1 MLYQILLCIK
11 GIKLEGNMRDYSK
24 TSSKKGVIET
34 ESYMDEDKA
43 LENIAAYQ
51 ILMTPLTREEEKSME
66 SLYLNKFSE
75 YDSML

>member
-1 MLYQILLCIK
+1 
-11 GIKLEGNMRDYSK
+11 MRDYSK
-24 TSSKKGVIET
+24 TSSKKGIIET

>member
-1 MLYQILLCIK
+1 
-11 GIKLEGNMRDYSK
+11 MRDYSK

-66 SLYLNKFSE
+66 SIYLNKFSE

>member
-1 MLYQILLCIK
+1 M
-11 GIKLEGNMRDYSK
+11 EGNMRDYSK

>member
-1 MLYQILLCIK
+1 
-11 GIKLEGNMRDYSK
+11 MRDYSK
-24 TSSKKGVIET
+24 TSSKKGVVET

>member
-1 MLYQILLCIK
+1 
-11 GIKLEGNMRDYSK
+11 MRDYSK

>member
-1 MLYQILLCIK
+1 
-11 GIKLEGNMRDYSK
+11 MRDYSK
-24 TSSKKGVIET
+24 TSSKKGVVET

-51 ILMTPLTREEEKSME
+51 ILMTPLTKEEEKSME